1 MRHWSIFFVLFL
13 AGTAQAQQPSASQA
27 AQPLPSLQVQAAV
40 TNISPKPGQVVVTG
54 TVPDESSKA
63 TILAKLR
70 ALYGQDMVT
79 DQITIGSVVLPAN
92 WNNSVQ
98 KIISPDLKQ
107 ISRGQ
112 LKIDGTNVSVTGEVG
127 NEAQRQQITSNIATG
142 LTSSYTVNNGLRV
155 VASEQGM
162 LDATLGNRII
172 EFETGKA
179 SLTSSSKAILD
190 ELAVPLIKL
199 KGKKLEVIGHTD
211 NQGLRSSNVALSAAR
226 AEAVK
231 AYLASKG
238 VMEDN
243 INTSGL
249 GPDRPVASND
259 TVEGRARNRRIE
271 FRVAQ

>member
-13 AGTAQAQQPSASQA
+13 AAAAQAQQTSASQA
-27 AQPLPSLQVQAAV
+27 AQPVPSSQAQAAV

-63 TILAKLR
+63 AILAKLR

-112 LKIDGTNVSVTGEVG
+112 LKVDGTNVSVTGEVG

-179 SLTSSSKAILD
+179 SLTASGKAILD

-231 AYLASKG
+231 AYLAGKG
-238 VMEDN
+238 VMADN

>member
-13 AGTAQAQQPSASQA
+13 AGTAQAQQTSASQA
-27 AQPLPSLQVQAAV
+27 AQPLPSSQVQAAV

-155 VASEQGM
+155 VASEQGI

-179 SLTSSSKAILD
+179 SLTSSGKAILD

>member
-13 AGTAQAQQPSASQA
+13 AGTAQAQQTSASQA
-27 AQPLPSLQVQAAV
+27 VQPLSSSQVQAAV

-63 TILAKLR
+63 AILAKLR

-179 SLTSSSKAILD
+179 SLTSSGKAILD

-211 NQGLRSSNVALSAAR
+211 NQGLRSSNVALSTAR

-238 VMEDN
+238 VIEDN